1 MASQISSPCGQGA
14 IREGV
19 LLGSLY
25 NAIVVT
31 VVLVVVQV
39 DGCISWLYLLTRA

>member
-14 IREGV
+14 PREGV
-19 LLGSLY
+19 LLGSIY
-25 NAIVVT
+25 NAT

-39 DGCISWLYLLTRA
+39 DGCNSWLYLLTRA

>member
-1 MASQISSPCGQGA
+1 MASQISSPCGQDA

-25 NAIVVT
+25 NAT
-31 VVLVVVQV
+31 GVLVVVQV

>member
-1 MASQISSPCGQGA
+1 M
-14 IREGV
+14 
-19 LLGSLY
+19 LGSLH
-25 NAIVVT
+25 NATIVT